1 MRMEENGRDEENSH
15 AEREASLLSPNL
27 ASPPP
32 PQELP
37 PSVALR
43 HYHRRLVVCASSSF
57 KNCSFFFLDLGAS
70 VPGIHLLH
78 RAPAAVRR
86 ALSHHRLRLV
96 VADSSN
102 PAPSFELCSSSGLCL
117 CHHSAPLFSD
127 CSEEKPI
134 SIPVSFLRYVV
145 LIVLDFWLPIDLV
158 DEAAPKL
165 KMEITS
171 KPTALDEINR
181 LVVHG
186 FCINLVQ
193 MEKDSSLQ
201 LSKRPQLLVA
211 LDFLLAVVEFFVPT
225 VGNMLSYE
233 EHNMSH
239 MLEAVIMDQSIY
251 GFNLTEASSEAL
263 IYVGSGKKL
272 QFKNVVVK
280 YLDSCVLLGA
290 NSSYSVSKEDNVY
303 LKDFEESPSE
313 RSLRGNIL
321 DELYQSNAVNNSTEL
336 IIELQ
341 VKCCCSLVFVHSFM

>member
-1 MRMEENGRDEENSH
+1 
-15 AEREASLLSPNL
+15 
-27 ASPPP
+27 
-32 PQELP
+32 
-37 PSVALR
+37 
-43 HYHRRLVVCASSSF
+43 
-57 KNCSFFFLDLGAS
+57 
-70 VPGIHLLH
+70 
-78 RAPAAVRR
+78 
-86 ALSHHRLRLV
+86 
-96 VADSSN
+96 
-102 PAPSFELCSSSGLCL
+102 
-117 CHHSAPLFSD
+117 
-127 CSEEKPI
+127 
-134 SIPVSFLRYVV
+134 
-145 LIVLDFWLPIDLV
+145 
-158 DEAAPKL
+158 
-165 KMEITS
+165 
-171 KPTALDEINR
+171 
-181 LVVHG
+181 
-186 FCINLVQ
+186 

-201 LSKRPQLLVA
+201 LSKVSLCLMIVRVLKNNSGKPENVGASLLNAFSHQQNQDSVNSSIVKENGFPVPTMLIVDVKFAQDSTFVSLCIQRPQLLVA

-251 GFNLTEASSEAL
+251 PLIVDNETFDHFIYDGHGGTLYLKDGQGFNLTEASSEAL

-341 VKCCCSLVFVHSFM
+341 IDQI